1 MQEQYQEFISRAAD
15 FIPQDRI
22 ITDYLRTLAYGTD
35 ASFYRLV
42 PKVII
47 QVAAEAEIVKL
58 MALASELNLPITFR
72 ASGTSLSGQAI
83 TNSILLSITPDW
95 KKYEIL
101 ENGDKIRMQ
110 CGVLGGDANK
120 YLAPLGRQI
129 APMPASIDAASVGG
143 IAINNAAGMNSM
155 DTYGV
160 MESAR
165 FVFLDG
171 TVLDTG
177 SETSRAAFKE
187 SHAKLISEVRSL
199 ASRLRSNEAL
209 SKRVLRKY
217 EVKNTTGY
225 GLRSLLEW
233 DDPIDIISRLMIGS
247 EGTLGFIS
255 EITHNTIRKYPL
267 KASAFLVFPDIRTAS
282 IAVTRFKLNKT
293 PVSAAEM
300 IDYFA
305 LKAVQHMDGVPDY
318 IADVPEGATAI
329 LVQAEADE
337 QSVLEGDIATILSE
351 IEDLKLVVPASFT
364 DKPSEYQAYWN
375 IRKGIFPAVGATR
388 PKGTTA
394 LIEDVAFPIETLA
407 DALVDLQQLMQKH
420 GYDDGVIY
428 GHALD
433 GNLHF
438 IFSQGFENKAAIER
452 YERFI
457 DEVCDVVVNKY
468 DGSLKAEHG
477 TGRNMAP
484 YVQKEWGD
492 EAYAIMLEIKRIFDP
507 QGILNP
513 DVMIT
518 QNPKLH
524 VSNLKP
530 MQAVND
536 IVDQCIEC
544 GFCERMC
551 PSRNLTLSPRQR
563 IIGKRELALLD
574 GEDQKSF
581 ADEYDYMAIDTC
593 AGCGLCSTVCPVGI
607 NTGDLVRQLRHDR
620 NTSREGMSEWIAN
633 NFGTVTKAAKTV
645 FGVADIGHGL
655 LGSKT
660 MGTVTRT
667 ARKLSGDKLGYW
679 TPEMPTPA
687 PKLIASDRQTTALNS
702 ADKALTENA
711 AVENSPLKDS
721 TLKQSALKVVYLP
734 SCSSR
739 TMGPARGAEE
749 QMPLMEKTERFL
761 RKAGFDVIYPE
772 GLSEQ
777 CCGMPFKS
785 KGMFNQADAKAA
797 DTIQML
803 LKASN
808 YGEIPIYC
816 DTSPC
821 TMQLKDYLDERL
833 SLFEPV
839 DFIHTF
845 MMDKLDFT
853 PVDDKIALHIT
864 CSARRMGLDQK
875 IVELMQTCSK
885 NVVIPDQITCCGF
898 AGDKGFTTPELNE
911 SALSSLATQVEGC
924 KSGYSTSRTCE
935 IGLSHHSGIDYQS
948 IVYLVDQC
956 TKARNVS
963 ANKPS

>member
-1 MQEQYQEFISRAAD
+1 MQEQDKYQEFIAEAAK
-15 FIPQDRI
+15 FIPEKRI

-35 ASFYRLV
+35 ASFYRLL
-42 PKVII
+42 PKVIV
-47 QVAAEAEIVKL
+47 QVAEESEVIRL
-58 MALASELNLPITFR
+58 MALATKLNLPITFR
-72 ASGTSLSGQAI
+72 ASGTSLSGQSI
-83 TNSILLSITPDW
+83 TNSIMLSLTPDW
-95 KKYEIL
+95 KDYEIL
-101 ENGDKIRMQ
+101 ESGKKIRMQ
-110 CGVLGGDANK
+110 CGVLGGDANR
-120 YLAPLGRQI
+120 YLAPLERQL
-129 APMPASIDAASVGG
+129 APMPASIDAATVGG

-160 MESAR
+160 MDSAR
-165 FVFLDG
+165 FVLLDG

-177 SETSRAAFKE
+177 SEESREAFRV
-187 SHAKLISEVRSL
+187 SHAGMIADV
-199 ASRLRSNEAL
+199 EAL
-209 SKRVLRKY
+209 SKKLRSNTALSKRILRKY

-225 GLRSLLEW
+225 GLRSLIEW
-233 DDPIDIISRLMIGS
+233 DDPIDMIARLMIGS

-305 LKAVQHMDGVPDY
+305 LKAVQHMDGVPSY
-318 IADVPEGATAI
+318 IQGVPEGATAI

-337 QSVLEGDIATILSE
+337 QEVLENHIATILAE
-351 IEDLKLVVPASFT
+351 IDDLELVVPASFT
-364 DKPSEYQAYWN
+364 DKPAEYQAYWN
-375 IRKGIFPAVGATR
+375 VRKGIFPAVGATR

-407 DALVDLQQLMQKH
+407 DALVDLQQLMQKF

-438 IFSQGFENKAAIER
+438 IFSQGFSSKEEVDR

-484 YVQKEWGD
+484 FVQKEWGD
-492 EAYAIMLEIKRIFDP
+492 EAYSAMLEIKRIFDP

-524 VSNLKP
+524 ISNLKP
-530 MQAVND
+530 MKAVSD

-551 PSRNLTLSPRQR
+551 PSKNLTLSPRQR
-563 IIGKRELALLD
+563 IIGKRELALLE
-574 GEDQKSF
+574 GENQQAF
-581 ADEYDYMAIDTC
+581 ADEYDYMAVDTC

-607 NTGDLVRQLRHDR
+607 NTGDLVRQLRHER
-620 NTSREGMSEWIAN
+620 HASREGMSEWIAN
-633 NFGTVTKAAKTV
+633 NFGTVTKAAKTA
-645 FGVADIGHGL
+645 FGVADMSHGL
-655 LGSKT
+655 LGSKA
-660 MGTVTRT
+660 MGAVTRT
-667 ARKLSGDKLGYW
+667 ARKLSGNKIGYW
-679 TPEMPTPA
+679 SPEMPTPA
-687 PKLIASDRQTTALNS
+687 PKLETEKRQPAQPTNTSGN
-702 ADKALTENA
+702 K
-711 AVENSPLKDS
+711 
-721 TLKQSALKVVYLP
+721 LKVVYLP
-734 SCSSR
+734 SCASR

-749 QMPLMEKTERFL
+749 QTSLVDKTETLL
-761 RKAGFDVIYPE
+761 RKAGFEVIYPQN
-772 GLSEQ
+772 LKEQ

-785 KGMFNQADAKAA
+785 KGMFNQAEAKAA
-797 DTIQML
+797 ETVDML
-803 LKASN
+803 LEASN
-808 YGEIPIYC
+808 GGEIPVYC

-821 TMQLKDYLDERL
+821 TMQLKENLDSRIKL
-833 SLFEPV
+833 YEPV

-845 MMDKLDFT
+845 MMDKLDFN
-853 PVDDKIALHIT
+853 PVDDKVALHIT
-864 CSARRMGLDQK
+864 CSARRLGLDQK
-875 IVELMQTCSK
+875 IVEVMNACST
-885 NVVIPDQITCCGF
+885 NVVVPDQITCCGF

-911 SALSSLATQVEGC
+911 SALHTLADQVEGC
-924 KSGYSTSRTCE
+924 SSGYSTSRTCE

-956 TKARNVS
+956 TERKV
-963 ANKPS
+963 

>member
-1 MQEQYQEFISRAAD
+1 MQAQDRAQDRYQDFIGKAAEFI
-15 FIPQDRI
+15 PEKRI
-22 ITDYLRTLAYGTD
+22 VTDYLRTLAYGTD
-35 ASFYRLV
+35 ASFYRLL
-42 PKVII
+42 PKVIV
-47 QVAAEAEIVKL
+47 QVASEEEMIRL
-58 MALASELNLPITFR
+58 MALASEMALPITFR
-72 ASGTSLSGQAI
+72 ASGTSLSGQSI
-83 TNSILLSITPDW
+83 TDSILLSLTPDW
-95 KKYEIL
+95 KDYEIL
-101 ENGDKIRMQ
+101 EGGNKIRMQ
-110 CGVLGGDANK
+110 CGVLGGDANR
-120 YLAPLGRQI
+120 YLAPLERQL

-160 MESAR
+160 MDSAR

-177 SETSRAAFKE
+177 SEASRASFKQTHTSMIAE
-187 SHAKLISEVRSL
+187 VEKLSQ
-199 ASRLRSNEAL
+199 RLRSNELL
-209 SKRVLRKY
+209 SKRILRKY

-233 DDPIDIISRLMIGS
+233 DDPIDMIGRLMIGS

-282 IAVTRFKLNKT
+282 VAVTRFKLNKT

-337 QSVLEGDIATILSE
+337 QSVLEAHIAAILAE
-351 IEDLKLVVPASFT
+351 IDDLELVVPASFT

-407 DALVDLQQLMQKH
+407 DALVDLQQLMQNH

-438 IFSQGFENKAAIER
+438 IFSQGFGSQEAIDR

-484 YVQKEWGD
+484 FVRKEWGD
-492 EAYAIMLEIKRIFDP
+492 EAYEVMLEIKRIFDP

-518 QNPKLH
+518 ENPKLH
-524 VSNLKP
+524 ISNLKP
-530 MQAVND
+530 MGAVSD

-563 IIGKRELALLD
+563 IIGKRELSLLD

-620 NTSREGMSEWIAN
+620 HASNEGISEWIAN
-633 NFGTVTKAAKTV
+633 HFGTVTSAAKTA
-645 FGVADIGHGL
+645 FGVANVSHGI
-655 LGSKT
+655 LGSKA
-660 MGTVTRT
+660 MGAVTRT
-667 ARKLSGDKLGYW
+667 ARKLSGNTMGHW
-679 TPEMPTPA
+679 TPEMPKPA
-687 PKLIASDRQTTALNS
+687 PKLKLIASDNQGQQQLDGQS
-702 ADKALTENA
+702 AS
-711 AVENSPLKDS
+711 ENSF
-721 TLKQSALKVVYLP
+721 KVVYLP
-734 SCSSR
+734 SCASR

-749 QMPLMEKTERFL
+749 QTALADKTEAFL
-761 RKAGFDVIYPE
+761 RKAGFDVIYPQ

-797 DTIQML
+797 ETVQML
-803 LKASN
+803 LQATN
-808 YGEIPIYC
+808 NGEIPVYC

-821 TMQLKDYLDERL
+821 TMQLKDHLDERIKL
-833 SLFEPV
+833 YEPV
-839 DFIHTF
+839 DFIHTHL
-845 MMDKLDFT
+845 MDKLDFT
-853 PVDDKIALHIT
+853 PVDDKVALHIT
-864 CSARRMGLDQK
+864 CSARKMGLDQK
-875 IVELMQTCSK
+875 IVDVMKACST

-911 SALSSLATQVEGC
+911 SALCTLADQVKDC
-924 KSGYSTSRTCE
+924 STGYSTSRTCE

-956 TKARNVS
+956 TEAKGSEAKIASV
-963 ANKPS
+963 

>member
-1 MQEQYQEFISRAAD
+1 MQEKDIYQEFISKAGE
-15 FIPQDRI
+15 FIPEERI
-22 ITDYLRTLAYGTD
+22 VSDYLRALAYGTD

-42 PKVII
+42 PKVIV
-47 QVAAEAEIVKL
+47 QVANEDEVIRL
-58 MALASELNLPITFR
+58 MALATEMSLPITFR
-72 ASGTSLSGQAI
+72 ASGTSLSGQTI
-83 TNSILLSITPDW
+83 TDSILLSLTPDW
-95 KKYEIL
+95 KDYEIL
-101 ENGDKIRMQ
+101 EDGTKIRMQ
-110 CGVLGGDANK
+110 CGVLGGDANR
-120 YLAPLGRQI
+120 YLDPFDYQL
-129 APMPASIDAASVGG
+129 APMPASIDAASIGG
-143 IAINNAAGMNSM
+143 IASNNAAGMNSM
-155 DTYGV
+155 DTYGA

-165 FVFLDG
+165 IVFLDG

-177 SETSRAAFKE
+177 SETSRAEFRKT
-187 SHAKLISEVRSL
+187 HAKMIDEVGALSQKMK
-199 ASRLRSNEAL
+199 SNTEL
-209 SKRVLRKY
+209 SKRVARKY
-217 EVKNTTGY
+217 EIKNTTGY

-233 DDPIDIISRLMIGS
+233 DDPIDIIAHLLIGS

-282 IAVTRFKLNKT
+282 AAVTRFKLNKT

-300 IDYFA
+300 IDYYA
-305 LKAVQHMDGVPDY
+305 MKAVEHMDGVPDY
-318 IADVPEGATAI
+318 IAGVPEGATAI

-337 QSVLEGDIATILSE
+337 QAELESHIQTILSE
-351 IEDLKLVVPASFT
+351 IDDLELVVPASFT
-364 DKPSEYQAYWN
+364 DKPEEYQAYWN

-394 LIEDVAFPIETLA
+394 LIEDVAFHIETLA
-407 DALVDLQQLMQKH
+407 DALSDLQQLMQEY

-438 IFSQGFENKAAIER
+438 IFSQGFGSPEEIDR

-457 DEVCDVVVNKY
+457 DDVCDIVVNKY

-484 YVQKEWGD
+484 FVRKEWGD
-492 EAYAIMLEIKRIFDP
+492 EAYEYMLKIKQIFDP
-507 QGILNP
+507 QGIMNP

-518 QNPKLH
+518 DNPKLH
-524 VSNLKP
+524 ISNLKP
-530 MQAVND
+530 MKAVSD

-574 GEDQKSF
+574 GENQQAF

-620 NTSREGMSEWIAN
+620 NIDKEGTSKWIAEH
-633 NFGTVTKAAKTV
+633 FGTVAGAAKAA
-645 FGVADIGHGL
+645 FGVANVTHGI
-655 LGSKT
+655 LGSKA
-660 MGTVTRT
+660 MGAVTRT
-667 ARKLSGDKLGYW
+667 ARKISGNAVGYW

-687 PKLIASDRQTTALNS
+687 PKINLIKQITEPTAASDN
-702 ADKALTENA
+702 
-711 AVENSPLKDS
+711 PLK
-721 TLKQSALKVVYLP
+721 VIYLP

-749 QMPLMEKTERFL
+749 QTSLVDKTESLL
-761 RKAGFDVIYPE
+761 RKAGYEVIYPE
-772 GLSEQ
+772 GLKDQ

-785 KGMFNQADAKAA
+785 KGMFNQAEAKAA
-797 DTIQML
+797 ETMKML
-803 LKASN
+803 LEASN
-808 YGEIPIYC
+808 NGEIPVYC

-821 TMQLKDYLDERL
+821 TMQLKDHQDPRIKLY
-833 SLFEPV
+833 EPV
-839 DFIHTF
+839 EFVHEF
-845 MMDKLDFT
+845 LMDKLEFEPT
-853 PVDDKIALHIT
+853 DDKVALHIT
-864 CSARRMGLDQK
+864 CSARRMGLDKK
-875 IVELMQTCSK
+875 ILEVMKACST

-911 SALSSLATQVEGC
+911 SALSTLAEQVEGC
-924 KSGYSTSRTCE
+924 SSGYSTSRTCE

-948 IVYLVDQC
+948 IVYLIDKC
-956 TKARNVS
+956 TRK
-963 ANKPS
+963 K

>member
-1 MQEQYQEFISRAAD
+1 MQEQDKYQEFIAEAAK
-15 FIPQDRI
+15 FIPEKRI

-35 ASFYRLV
+35 ASFYRLL
-42 PKVII
+42 PKVIV
-47 QVAAEAEIVKL
+47 QVAEESEVIHL
-58 MALASELNLPITFR
+58 MALATKLNLPITFR
-72 ASGTSLSGQAI
+72 ASGTSLSGQSI
-83 TNSILLSITPDW
+83 TNSIMLSLTPDW
-95 KKYEIL
+95 KDYEIL
-101 ENGDKIRMQ
+101 ESGKKIRMQ
-110 CGVLGGDANK
+110 CGVLGGDANR
-120 YLAPLGRQI
+120 YLAPLERQL
-129 APMPASIDAASVGG
+129 APMPASIDAATVGG

-160 MESAR
+160 MDSAR
-165 FVFLDG
+165 FVLLDG

-177 SETSRAAFKE
+177 SEESREAFRV
-187 SHAKLISEVRSL
+187 SHAGMIADV
-199 ASRLRSNEAL
+199 EAL
-209 SKRVLRKY
+209 SKKLRSNTALSKRILRKY

-225 GLRSLLEW
+225 GLRSLIEW
-233 DDPIDIISRLMIGS
+233 DDPIDIIGRLMIGS

-305 LKAVQHMDGVPDY
+305 LKAVQHMDGVPSY
-318 IADVPEGATAI
+318 IQGVPEGATAI

-337 QSVLEGDIATILSE
+337 QEILESHIATILTE
-351 IEDLKLVVPASFT
+351 IDDLELVVPASFT

-375 IRKGIFPAVGATR
+375 VRKGIFPAVGATR

-407 DALVDLQQLMQKH
+407 DALVDLQQLMQKF

-438 IFSQGFENKAAIER
+438 IFSQGFSSKEEVDR

-484 YVQKEWGD
+484 FVQKEWGD
-492 EAYAIMLEIKRIFDP
+492 EAYSAMLEIKRIFDP

-524 VSNLKP
+524 ISNLKP
-530 MQAVND
+530 MKAVSD

-551 PSRNLTLSPRQR
+551 PSKNLTLSPRQR
-563 IIGKRELALLD
+563 IIGKRELALLE
-574 GEDQKSF
+574 GENQQAF
-581 ADEYDYMAIDTC
+581 ADEYDYMAVDTC

-607 NTGDLVRQLRHDR
+607 NTGDLVRQLRHER
-620 NTSREGMSEWIAN
+620 HASREGMSEWIAN
-633 NFGTVTKAAKTV
+633 NFGTVTKAAKTA
-645 FGVADIGHGL
+645 FGVADMSHGL
-655 LGSKT
+655 LGSKA
-660 MGTVTRT
+660 MGAVTRT
-667 ARKLSGDKLGYW
+667 ARKLSGNKIGYW
-679 TPEMPTPA
+679 SPEMPTPA
-687 PKLIASDRQTTALNS
+687 PKLETEKRQPAQPTNTSGN
-702 ADKALTENA
+702 K
-711 AVENSPLKDS
+711 
-721 TLKQSALKVVYLP
+721 LKVVYLP
-734 SCSSR
+734 SCASR
-739 TMGPARGAEE
+739 TMGPARGAE
-749 QMPLMEKTERFL
+749 QQTSLVDKTEALL
-761 RKAGFDVIYPE
+761 RKAGFEVIYPQN
-772 GLSEQ
+772 LKEQ

-785 KGMFNQADAKAA
+785 KGMFNQAEAKAA
-797 DTIQML
+797 ETVDML
-803 LKASN
+803 LEASN
-808 YGEIPIYC
+808 GGEIPVYC

-821 TMQLKDYLDERL
+821 TMQLKENLDSRIKL
-833 SLFEPV
+833 YEPV

-845 MMDKLDFT
+845 MMDKLDFN
-853 PVDDKIALHIT
+853 PVDDKVALHIT
-864 CSARRMGLDQK
+864 CSARRLGLDQK
-875 IVELMQTCSK
+875 IVEVMNACST
-885 NVVIPDQITCCGF
+885 NVVVPDQITCCGF
-898 AGDKGFTTPELNE
+898 AGDKGFTTPELNA
-911 SALSSLATQVEGC
+911 SALRTLADQVEGC
-924 KSGYSTSRTCE
+924 SSGYSTSRTCE

-956 TKARNVS
+956 TERKV
-963 ANKPS
+963 

>member
-1 MQEQYQEFISRAAD
+1 MQEQDKYQEFIAEAAK
-15 FIPQDRI
+15 FIPEKRI

-35 ASFYRLV
+35 ASFYRLL
-42 PKVII
+42 PKVIV
-47 QVAAEAEIVKL
+47 QVAEESEVIRL
-58 MALASELNLPITFR
+58 MALATKLNLPITFR
-72 ASGTSLSGQAI
+72 ASGTSLSGQSI
-83 TNSILLSITPDW
+83 TNSIMLSLTPDW
-95 KKYEIL
+95 KDYEIL
-101 ENGDKIRMQ
+101 ESGKKIRMQ
-110 CGVLGGDANK
+110 CGVLGGDANR
-120 YLAPLGRQI
+120 YLAPLERQL
-129 APMPASIDAASVGG
+129 APMPASIDAATVGG

-160 MESAR
+160 MDSAR
-165 FVFLDG
+165 FVLLDG

-177 SETSRAAFKE
+177 SEESREAFRV
-187 SHAKLISEVRSL
+187 SHAGMIADVEVLSKK
-199 ASRLRSNEAL
+199 LRSNTAL
-209 SKRVLRKY
+209 SKRILRKY

-225 GLRSLLEW
+225 GLRSLIEW
-233 DDPIDIISRLMIGS
+233 DDPIDIIGRLMIGS

-305 LKAVQHMDGVPDY
+305 LKAVEHMDGVPSY
-318 IADVPEGATAI
+318 IQGVPEGATAI

-337 QSVLEGDIATILSE
+337 QEVLENHIATILAE
-351 IEDLKLVVPASFT
+351 IDDLELVVPASFT

-375 IRKGIFPAVGATR
+375 VRKGIFPAVGATR

-407 DALVDLQQLMQKH
+407 DALVDLQQLMQKF

-438 IFSQGFENKAAIER
+438 IFSQGFSSKEEVDR

-484 YVQKEWGD
+484 FVQKEWGD
-492 EAYAIMLEIKRIFDP
+492 EAYSAMLEIKRIFDP

-524 VSNLKP
+524 ISNLKP
-530 MQAVND
+530 MKAVSD

-551 PSRNLTLSPRQR
+551 PSKNLTLSPRQR
-563 IIGKRELALLD
+563 IIGKRELALLE
-574 GEDQKSF
+574 GESQQAF
-581 ADEYDYMAIDTC
+581 ADEYDYMAVDTC

-607 NTGDLVRQLRHDR
+607 NTGDLVRQLRHER
-620 NTSREGMSEWIAN
+620 HASREGMSEWIAN
-633 NFGTVTKAAKTV
+633 NFGTVTKAAKTA
-645 FGVADIGHGL
+645 FGVADMSHGL
-655 LGSKT
+655 LGSKA
-660 MGTVTRT
+660 MGAVTRT
-667 ARKLSGDKLGYW
+667 ARKLSGNKIGYW
-679 TPEMPTPA
+679 SPEMPTPA
-687 PKLIASDRQTTALNS
+687 PKLETTKRQPAQPTNTSGN
-702 ADKALTENA
+702 K
-711 AVENSPLKDS
+711 
-721 TLKQSALKVVYLP
+721 LKVVYLP
-734 SCSSR
+734 SCASR

-749 QMPLMEKTERFL
+749 QTSLVDKTEELL
-761 RKAGFDVIYPE
+761 RKAGFEVIYPQN
-772 GLSEQ
+772 LKEQ

-785 KGMFNQADAKAA
+785 KGMFNQAEAKAA
-797 DTIQML
+797 ETIDML
-803 LKASN
+803 LEASN
-808 YGEIPIYC
+808 GGEIPVYC

-821 TMQLKDYLDERL
+821 TMQLKENLDSRIKL
-833 SLFEPV
+833 YEPV

-845 MMDKLDFT
+845 MMDKLDFQ
-853 PVDDKIALHIT
+853 PVDDKVALHIT
-864 CSARRMGLDQK
+864 CSARRLGLDQK
-875 IVELMQTCSK
+875 IVEVMNACST
-885 NVVIPDQITCCGF
+885 NVVVPDQITCCGF

-911 SALSSLATQVEGC
+911 SALHTLADQVEGC
-924 KSGYSTSRTCE
+924 SSGYSTSRTCE

-956 TKARNVS
+956 TERKV
-963 ANKPS
+963 

>member
-1 MQEQYQEFISRAAD
+1 MPAEARYQQFIERASA
-15 FIPQDRI
+15 FIPEKRI

-42 PKVII
+42 PKVIV
-47 QVAAEAEIVKL
+47 QVADEAEMIRL
-58 MALASELNLPITFR
+58 MALATELMLPITFR
-72 ASGTSLSGQAI
+72 ASGTSLSGQSI
-83 TNSILLSITPDW
+83 TDSVMLSLTPDW
-95 KKYEIL
+95 KDYEIL
-101 ENGDKIRMQ
+101 DDGAKIRMQ
-110 CGVLGGDANK
+110 CGVLGGDANR
-120 YLAPLGRQI
+120 YLNPYQRQL
-129 APMPASIDAASVGG
+129 APMPASIDAATVGG

-160 MESAR
+160 MDSAR

-177 SETSRAAFKE
+177 SQQSREQFRHQQ
-187 SHAKLISEVRSL
+187 SGMIQQI
-199 ASRLRSNEAL
+199 EAL
-209 SKRVLRKY
+209 SAKLKQNPTLCERILRKY

-225 GLRSLLEW
+225 GLRSLLEFE
-233 DDPIDIISRLMIGS
+233 DPIDIIAHLMIGS

-282 IAVTRFKLNKT
+282 IAVTRFKLNNT

-305 LKAVQHMDGVPDY
+305 LKAVQHMDGVPEFV
-318 IADVPEGATAI
+318 ASVPEGATAI

-337 QSVLEGDIATILSE
+337 AELLQQHIDTIKQE
-351 IEDLKLVVPASFT
+351 IHDLDLVVPATFT
-364 DKPSEYQAYWN
+364 DKPEEYSAYWT

-407 DALVDLQQLMQKH
+407 DALTDLQQLMQKH

-438 IFSQGFENKAAIER
+438 IFSQGFSSQAEIDR

-457 DEVCDVVVNKY
+457 DEVCDVVVDKY

-484 YVQKEWGD
+484 FVHKEWGD
-492 EAYAIMLEIKRIFDP
+492 EAYDAMQEIKRIFDP
-507 QGILNP
+507 MGILNP
-513 DVMIT
+513 DVMLT
-518 QNPKLH
+518 RDPKLH
-524 VSNLKP
+524 ISNLKP
-530 MQAVND
+530 MQAVSD

-574 GEDQKSF
+574 GDNQQAF
-581 ADEYDYMAIDTC
+581 ADKYDYMAIDTC

-607 NTGDLVRQLRHDR
+607 NTGDLVRQLRADR
-620 NTSREGMSEWIAN
+620 HANRENISEWIADHY
-633 NFGTVTKAAKTV
+633 GTVTGAAKAA
-645 FGVADIGHGL
+645 FGIADASHAI
-655 LGSKT
+655 LGSKA
-660 MGTVTRT
+660 MGAVTRT
-667 ARKLSGDKLGYW
+667 ARKVSGKRVGHW
-679 TPEMPTPA
+679 TPSMPTPA
-687 PKLIASDRQTTALNS
+687 PKIKTVDVTPTPAPTGNKLQ
-702 ADKALTENA
+702 
-711 AVENSPLKDS
+711 
-721 TLKQSALKVVYLP
+721 VVYLP
-734 SCSSR
+734 SCASR
-739 TMGPARGAEE
+739 TMGPARGAAD
-749 QMPLMEKTERFL
+749 QTPLAEKTEQLL
-761 RKAGFDVIYPE
+761 RKAGFEVIYPE

-785 KGMFNQADAKAA
+785 KGMFNQADAKAKETV
-797 DTIQML
+797 DML
-803 LKASN
+803 LKATRN
-808 YGEIPIYC
+808 GEIPVYC

-821 TMQLKDYLDERL
+821 TMQLQDHLDPRL
-833 SLFEPV
+833 KLYEPV

-845 MMDKLDFT
+845 MMEKLEFVQTEDK
-853 PVDDKIALHIT
+853 VALHIT

-875 IVELMQTCSK
+875 VTEVMQACSS
-885 NVVIPDQITCCGF
+885 NVVVPDQITCCGF

-911 SALSSLATQVEGC
+911 SALSSLAEQVEGC
-924 KSGYSTSRTCE
+924 GSGYSTSRTCE

-948 IVYLVDQC
+948 IVYLVDSC
-956 TKARNVS
+956 TRPINE
-963 ANKPS
+963 

>member
-1 MQEQYQEFISRAAD
+1 MQEQDKYQEFIAEAAK
-15 FIPQDRI
+15 FFPEKRI

-35 ASFYRLV
+35 ASFYRLL
-42 PKVII
+42 PKVIV
-47 QVAAEAEIVKL
+47 QVAEESEVIRL
-58 MALASELNLPITFR
+58 MALATKLNLPITFR
-72 ASGTSLSGQAI
+72 ASGTSLSGQSI
-83 TNSILLSITPDW
+83 TNSIMLSLTPDW
-95 KKYEIL
+95 KDYEIL
-101 ENGDKIRMQ
+101 ESGKKIRMQ
-110 CGVLGGDANK
+110 CGVLGGDANR
-120 YLAPLGRQI
+120 YLAPLERQL
-129 APMPASIDAASVGG
+129 APMPASIDAATAGG

-160 MESAR
+160 MDSAR
-165 FVFLDG
+165 FVLLDG

-177 SETSRAAFKE
+177 SEESREAFRV
-187 SHAKLISEVRSL
+187 SHAGMIADV
-199 ASRLRSNEAL
+199 EAL
-209 SKRVLRKY
+209 SKKLRNNTALSKRILRKY

-225 GLRSLLEW
+225 GLRSLIEW
-233 DDPIDIISRLMIGS
+233 DDPIDIIGRLMIGS

-305 LKAVQHMDGVPDY
+305 LKAVQHMDGVPSY
-318 IADVPEGATAI
+318 IQGVPEGATAI

-337 QSVLEGDIATILSE
+337 QEVIESHIATILAE
-351 IEDLKLVVPASFT
+351 IDDLELVVPASFT

-375 IRKGIFPAVGATR
+375 VRKGIFPAVGATR

-407 DALVDLQQLMQKH
+407 DALVDLQQLMQKF

-438 IFSQGFENKAAIER
+438 IFSQSFSSKEEVDR

-484 YVQKEWGD
+484 FVQKEWGD
-492 EAYAIMLEIKRIFDP
+492 EAYSAMLEIKRIFDP

-524 VSNLKP
+524 ISNLKP
-530 MQAVND
+530 MKAVSD

-551 PSRNLTLSPRQR
+551 PSKNLTLSPRQR
-563 IIGKRELALLD
+563 IIGKRELALLE
-574 GEDQKSF
+574 GENQQAF
-581 ADEYDYMAIDTC
+581 ADEYDYMAVDTC

-607 NTGDLVRQLRHDR
+607 NTGDLVRQLRHER
-620 NTSREGMSEWIAN
+620 HASREGMSEWIAN
-633 NFGTVTKAAKTV
+633 NFGTVTKAAKTA
-645 FGVADIGHGL
+645 FGIADMSHGL
-655 LGSKT
+655 LGSKA
-660 MGTVTRT
+660 MGAVTRT
-667 ARKLSGDKLGYW
+667 ARKLSGNKIGYW
-679 TPEMPTPA
+679 SPEMPTPA
-687 PKLIASDRQTTALNS
+687 PKLETEKRQPAQPTNTSGN
-702 ADKALTENA
+702 K
-711 AVENSPLKDS
+711 
-721 TLKQSALKVVYLP
+721 LKVVYLP
-734 SCSSR
+734 SCASR

-749 QMPLMEKTERFL
+749 QTSLVDKTEALL
-761 RKAGFDVIYPE
+761 RKAGFEVIYPQN
-772 GLSEQ
+772 LKEQ

-785 KGMFNQADAKAA
+785 KGMFNQAESKASETV
-797 DTIQML
+797 DML
-803 LKASN
+803 LEASN
-808 YGEIPIYC
+808 GGEIPVYC

-821 TMQLKDYLDERL
+821 TMQLKQNLDSRIKL
-833 SLFEPV
+833 YEPV

-845 MMDKLDFT
+845 MMDKLDFN
-853 PVDDKIALHIT
+853 PVDDKVALHIT
-864 CSARRMGLDQK
+864 CSARRLGLDQK
-875 IVELMQTCSK
+875 IVEVMNACST
-885 NVVIPDQITCCGF
+885 NVVVPDQIICCGF

-911 SALSSLATQVEGC
+911 SALHTLADQVVGC
-924 KSGYSTSRTCE
+924 SSGYSTSRTCE

-956 TKARNVS
+956 TERKV
-963 ANKPS
+963 

>member
-1 MQEQYQEFISRAAD
+1 MQEQDKYQEFIAEAAK
-15 FIPQDRI
+15 FIPEKRI

-35 ASFYRLV
+35 ASFYRLL
-42 PKVII
+42 PKVIV
-47 QVAAEAEIVKL
+47 QVAEESEVIRL
-58 MALASELNLPITFR
+58 MALATKLNLPITFR
-72 ASGTSLSGQAI
+72 ASGTSLSGQSI
-83 TNSILLSITPDW
+83 TNSIMLSLTPDW
-95 KKYEIL
+95 KDYEIL
-101 ENGDKIRMQ
+101 ESGKKIRMQ
-110 CGVLGGDANK
+110 CGVLGGDANR
-120 YLAPLGRQI
+120 YLAPLERQL
-129 APMPASIDAASVGG
+129 APMPASIDAATVGG

-160 MESAR
+160 MDSAR
-165 FVFLDG
+165 FVLLDG

-177 SETSRAAFKE
+177 SEESREAFRV
-187 SHAKLISEVRSL
+187 SHAGMIADV
-199 ASRLRSNEAL
+199 EAL
-209 SKRVLRKY
+209 SKKLRSNTALSKRILRKY

-225 GLRSLLEW
+225 GLRSLIEW
-233 DDPIDIISRLMIGS
+233 DDPIDIIGRLMIGS

-305 LKAVQHMDGVPDY
+305 LKAVQHMDGVPSY
-318 IADVPEGATAI
+318 IQGVPEGATAI

-337 QSVLEGDIATILSE
+337 QEVLESHIATILAE
-351 IEDLKLVVPASFT
+351 INDLELVVPASFT

-375 IRKGIFPAVGATR
+375 VRKGIFPAVGATR

-407 DALVDLQQLMQKH
+407 DALVDLQQLMQKF

-438 IFSQGFENKAAIER
+438 IFSQGFSSKEEVDR

-457 DEVCDVVVNKY
+457 DEVCDIVVNKY

-484 YVQKEWGD
+484 FVQKEWGD
-492 EAYAIMLEIKRIFDP
+492 EAYSAMLEIKRIFDP

-524 VSNLKP
+524 ISNLKP
-530 MQAVND
+530 MKAVSD

-551 PSRNLTLSPRQR
+551 PSKNLTLSPRQR
-563 IIGKRELALLD
+563 IIGKRELALLE
-574 GEDQKSF
+574 GENQQAF
-581 ADEYDYMAIDTC
+581 ADEYDYMAVDTC

-607 NTGDLVRQLRHDR
+607 NTGDLVRQLRHER
-620 NTSREGMSEWIAN
+620 HASREGMSEWIAN
-633 NFGTVTKAAKTV
+633 NFGTVTKAAKTA
-645 FGVADIGHGL
+645 FGIADMSHGL
-655 LGSKT
+655 LGSKA
-660 MGTVTRT
+660 MGAVTRT
-667 ARKLSGDKLGYW
+667 ARKLSGNKIGYW
-679 TPEMPTPA
+679 SPEMPTPA
-687 PKLIASDRQTTALNS
+687 PKLETEKRQPAQPTNTSGN
-702 ADKALTENA
+702 K
-711 AVENSPLKDS
+711 
-721 TLKQSALKVVYLP
+721 LKVVYLP
-734 SCSSR
+734 SCASR

-749 QMPLMEKTERFL
+749 QTSLVDKTEALL
-761 RKAGFDVIYPE
+761 RKAGFEVIYPQN
-772 GLSEQ
+772 LKEQ

-785 KGMFNQADAKAA
+785 KGMFNQAEAKAA
-797 DTIQML
+797 ETVDML
-803 LKASN
+803 LEASN
-808 YGEIPIYC
+808 GGEIPVYC

-821 TMQLKDYLDERL
+821 TMQLKENLDSRIKL
-833 SLFEPV
+833 YEPV

-845 MMDKLDFT
+845 MMDKLDFQ
-853 PVDDKIALHIT
+853 PVDDKVALHIT
-864 CSARRMGLDQK
+864 CSARRLGLDQK
-875 IVELMQTCSK
+875 IVEVMNACST
-885 NVVIPDQITCCGF
+885 NVVVPDQITCCGF

-911 SALSSLATQVEGC
+911 SALHTLADQVEGC
-924 KSGYSTSRTCE
+924 SSGYSTSRTCE

-956 TKARNVS
+956 TERKA
-963 ANKPS
+963 